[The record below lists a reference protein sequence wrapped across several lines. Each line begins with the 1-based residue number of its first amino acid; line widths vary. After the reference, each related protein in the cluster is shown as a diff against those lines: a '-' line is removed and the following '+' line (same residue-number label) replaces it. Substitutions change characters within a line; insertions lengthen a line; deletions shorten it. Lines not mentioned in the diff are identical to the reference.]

1 VQEVAALKKTTPE
14 LHTEVTPANYTPTKE
29 QIDMFARR
37 LTPIIQQFFA
47 DEQVQQEFAKWQA
60 KQNHNKS

>member
-1 VQEVAALKKTTPE
+1 MKKATPE
-14 LHTEVTPANYTPTKE
+14 LHVELTPTNYTPSQE

-37 LTPIIQQFFA
+37 LTPIIKQFFA

-60 KQNHNKS
+60 QQNDNNS